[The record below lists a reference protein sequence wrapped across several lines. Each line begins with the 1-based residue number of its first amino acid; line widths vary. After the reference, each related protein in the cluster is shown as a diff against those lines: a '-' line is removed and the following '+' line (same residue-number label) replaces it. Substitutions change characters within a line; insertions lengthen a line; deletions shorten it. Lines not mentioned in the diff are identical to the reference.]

1 MDKPSLSYAIEEVVT
16 DAVKNYDG
24 SYNSEDLFKELLSM
38 GELVD
43 RLSIVNFKLFTL
55 KDKVMETEDAE
66 FRAWASE
73 EDVKLVMER
82 SRLKRA
88 IDEKLIYTVSK
99 IDNGEDIAFIP
110 EVKRYGNDN
119 KS

>member
-1 MDKPSLSYAIEEVVT
+1 MDFSEVIEKHI
-16 DAVKNYDG
+16 DSAVELYDG
-24 SYNSEDLFKELLSM
+24 SYNNIDPLKDLVSM

-55 KDKVMETEDAE
+55 KDKVMESTDDS
-66 FRAWASE
+66 FRAWASV

-88 IDEKLIYTVSK
+88 IDGKLVYTINK
-99 IDNGEDIAFIP
+99 ILSGDETGGVNS
-110 EVKRYGNDN
+110 EVKRYGNEN
-119 KS
+119 RS